1 MVIIDWFGPKGI
13 QSISYVANLRV
24 RQQAISLQK
33 FIKKPCC
40 FKEVVSVKKT
50 FINLPSIILVLIV
63 LFPIYLCAKPQSEK
77 DLLGK
82 AEELTYEGQIKH
94 AQGLL
99 TDEKDKAPVKAAE
112 TADGGWDSTSL
123 MLGMVWGAIGA
134 GFFLYGKKQP
144 NAVFLLCG
152 IGLMVFPM
160 FVTDNI
166 ANLVIGTILT
176 ILPFKVTI

>member
-1 MVIIDWFGPKGI
+1 M
-13 QSISYVANLRV
+13 R
-24 RQQAISLQK
+24 
-33 FIKKPCC
+33 
-40 FKEVVSVKKT
+40 KT
-50 FINLPSIILVLIV
+50 FSMLLSVTLAVIV
-63 LFPIYLCAKPQSEK
+63 LFPALLCAKPQSEK

-99 TDEKDKAPVKAAE
+99 AEEKDKVAVKAAE